1 MDYIHQTKKNK
12 SAKLLKF
19 IEEID
24 KKILKMASMETNLYG
39 TGGMKTKLE
48 AAKIAMSSGCSTI
61 ICRGNRKNP
70 IQKYFKNNHGT
81 VFISKKRVQI
91 ISKTGLLVP

>member
-1 MDYIHQTKKNK
+1 
-12 SAKLLKF
+12 
-19 IEEID
+19 
-24 KKILKMASMETNLYG
+24 MASMETNLYG

-61 ICRGNRKNP
+61 ICKGNRKNP

-81 VFISKKRVQI
+81 IFISKKKVQI
-91 ISKTGLLVP
+91 ISKTGLLVL